1 MFCVQHPRML
11 FLYSMQDVKGQT
23 LSLVTS
29 QSYHSTS
36 AVLQVPWSFL
46 RFIQAPSGSIKF
58 HQVFSGSFRFIQFH
72 SGSLMFL
79 QVLFLRSL
87 RLLKKSWL
95 LLDLLFV
102 EGSEILKCCVCTS
115 ACVKKLCSKN
125 TSILT
130 YGFVFNK
137 QLKVL
142 RIESVHF

>member
-46 RFIQAPSGSIKF
+46 RFYSGSIRF
-58 HQVFSGSFRFIQFH
+58 HQVPLGFFRFIQIYSVSFGFVNVP
-72 SGSLMFL
+72 SGVVFTFS
-79 QVLFLRSL
+79 QT
-87 RLLKKSWL
+87 LKKSWL

-125 TSILT
+125 TSM
-130 YGFVFNK
+130 
-137 QLKVL
+137 VL
-142 RIESVHF
+142 FSTSS